1 MTMANYRTVREL
13 KPYKGAEITRLHR
26 NGSFLYFGFMGDGTE
41 FMADS
46 LKELKRMVKEY
57 DDAELC

>member
-1 MTMANYRTVREL
+1 MTNYRTVREL
-13 KPYKGAEITRLHR
+13 KPYKGADITRLHTKGR
-26 NGSFLYFGFMGDGTE
+26 FYYFAFMGDGTE

>member
-1 MTMANYRTVREL
+1 MANYRTVREL
-13 KPYKGAEITRLHR
+13 KPYKGADIARLHTK
-26 NGSFLYFGFMGDGTE
+26 GKFYYFAFMGDGTE
-41 FMADS
+41 FISYS